1 MIYIENEMD
10 TNIPFI
16 IKNTPYLWLDM
27 NLSLS
32 GLKGW
37 DQKRFSRIYLVS
49 PDQNLYQ
56 GYLFPSNYCKKISE
70 YFRGQTH
77 NITPS
82 NYHNIRLNGKRVNLE
97 MLGEQNL
104 LVPPHGEPSSS
115 GRPPNLPISVLYQM
129 LNLPFR
135 TISINNLQIIN
146 PSKPPVLIEAS
157 LQKLEL
163 MFPPGIDYK
172 LIKMTDIG
180 AYSVT
185 HWHETHN
192 IVYEMKQ
199 FIQKNI
205 KELTITDA
213 TAGVGGDTLCFAQHF
228 KRVNAVELVPLHCI
242 TISHN
247 LSVYK
252 QRGNVNLICANYVDV
267 VGLYKPWPGNPV
279 FQNIIY
285 FDPPWGGRQYKTQTT
300 IVLKLDN
307 VPLSQIIWHIIEN
320 NLAEYIFVK
329 APRNVNL
336 GNYPFYKWVKIRNFR
351 LICIKSKKSREK
363 YGFHSYHP
371 KRLSR
376 NYKKTSGIL

>member
-1 MIYIENEMD
+1 MD

-16 IKNTPYLWLDM
+16 IKNVPYLWLDK
-27 NLSLS
+27 NLSFG
-32 GLKGW
+32 GLEGW
-37 DQKRFSRIYLVS
+37 DQKRFSRIYLVPPGQS
-49 PDQNLYQ
+49 LYQ
-56 GYLFPSNYCKKISE
+56 GYLFPPKYCKEISE
-70 YFRGQTH
+70 FFRGQIH
-77 NITPS
+77 HVTPI
-82 NYHNIRLNGKRVNLE
+82 NYHNIRLNGNRVNLE
-97 MLGEQNL
+97 MLGERNP
-104 LVPPHGEPSSS
+104 LVPSHPHGELSSS
-115 GRPPNLPISVLYQM
+115 GAPDLPISVLYQM

-135 TISINNLQIIN
+135 TFLLNNLQTIN
-146 PSKPPVLIEAS
+146 PSKPPVLIDAS
-157 LQKLEL
+157 LKKLEL
-163 MFPPGIDYK
+163 MFPPGIDHK

-185 HWHETHN
+185 RWHETHH

-199 FIQKNI
+199 FITKPI
-205 KELTITDA
+205 TELTITDA

-252 QRGNVNLICANYVDV
+252 NRGNVNLICANYVDV

-279 FQNIIY
+279 SQNIIY

-307 VPLSQIIWHIIEN
+307 IPLSQIIRHVIEN

-336 GNYPFYKWVKIRNFR
+336 DNYPFYKWVKIRNFR

-376 NYKKTSGIL
+376 NYQKTSGIL